1 MEIIPEFYT
10 SPLPPCLNGQG
21 KLAEPP
27 AIFCMGQHDLILLL
41 GDLPFLHQFPSFVFH
56 IVLIGADD
64 IEPDLVLSLG
74 DQLKGIRPQIGDIAA
89 PGAVRKGQLPLI
101 VGKMGIAQGGAV
113 LQFSD
118 REVELLQIIGCEQA
132 QHGGFI
138 VLPGGDGAVA
148 HTEAIVIFLHRHRVI
163 LGAAKAIGIQR
174 KLLISCVG
182 LPVEGLLLFCEEIGR
197 FAVCLRHQ
205 FQSGGSLRG
214 HRVLLQLGLGR
225 GRLRAAVRRGILPGT
240 AGHRKSQQDTAEQK
254 TESAAEESSAEST
267 ASGNDNKDSSGSGE
281 NHTEQSTE
289 NTTENST
296 EDTTEETQPT
306 AKCTCKEKCS
316 QYAVDEDCEVCAK
329 DYKECAYINPSV
341 KITINT
347 PSGWHNDTTK
357 VTVKVEDTIVSG
369 NFTIQTVKAKV
380 GQNGSWTDIT
390 EDMYIEISENSTIYV
405 QVTDQKGKTYEK
417 KRYIKCFDFTKPTL
431 NAAVSDG
438 LLSIQAHDT
447 DSGIKAIYVNGYE
460 FTEHTNGALNIRLQ
474 QFDAGYQYFTISA
487 MDNAGNTSEI
497 YKTANP
503 YYTDPENKDSNEKD
517 PAQQL
522 PVDASATKP
531 SSATAQVTEHTKTDV
546 NGNTVSQTGSGTTSS
561 SSATTKQSP
570 SAGDTSKDADQS
582 SDSQTSEKG
591 KEFYTIQTAS
601 EKVFYLVIDRD
612 GEDEKVYFLTEVSEN
627 DLLNTTTDNSE
638 TLPKNSAALE
648 SAIPT
653 KDSALSNNNADT
665 TGDKTQ
671 GAESVEDSTEDST
684 EDTSEPKENTAKADG
699 SGFTYILMGI
709 AAVAVIGVVYV
720 VKSKKKKENFIDEDE
735 DEDELDEDYDYDDE
749 EETEQDSDEAFING
763 GDDAESVDT
772 DENDNEDNNNENDEE
787 DGEE

>member
-1 MEIIPEFYT
+1 MK
-10 SPLPPCLNGQG
+10 NRR
-21 KLAEPP
+21 
-27 AIFCMGQHDLILLL
+27 
-41 GDLPFLHQFPSFVFH
+41 
-56 IVLIGADD
+56 
-64 IEPDLVLSLG
+64 LS
-74 DQLKGIRPQIGDIAA
+74 A
-89 PGAVRKGQLPLI
+89 
-101 VGKMGIAQGGAV
+101 
-113 LQFSD
+113 
-118 REVELLQIIGCEQA
+118 
-132 QHGGFI
+132 
-138 VLPGGDGAVA
+138 
-148 HTEAIVIFLHRHRVI
+148 
-163 LGAAKAIGIQR
+163 
-174 KLLISCVG
+174 
-182 LPVEGLLLFCEEIGR
+182 
-197 FAVCLRHQ
+197 
-205 FQSGGSLRG
+205 
-214 HRVLLQLGLGR
+214 
-225 GRLRAAVRRGILPGT
+225 RAAVSLILSAILFCMPMGAFFANRT
-240 AGHRKSQQDTAEQK
+240 NTIQVHAEDTAEQK
-254 TESAAEESSAEST
+254 
-267 ASGNDNKDSSGSGE
+267 
-281 NHTEQSTE
+281 TEQSTE

-296 EDTTEETQPT
+296 EGTAEETQP
-306 AKCTCKEKCS
+306 AVKCICKEKCS
-316 QYAVDEDCEVCAK
+316 QYAVDEDCDVCAK

-347 PSGWHNDTTK
+347 PSGWHNDTAK

-417 KRYIKCFDFTKPTL
+417 SRYIKCFDFTKPTL

-447 DSGIKAIYVNGYE
+447 DSGIKGIYVNGYE
-460 FTEHTNGALNIRLQ
+460 FTDHTNGALNIRLQ

-531 SSATAQVTEHTKTDV
+531 SAATAQVTEHTKTDV
-546 NGNTVSQTGSGTTSS
+546 NGNTVSQTGTNTGTT
-561 SSATTKQSP
+561 AKQSP
-570 SAGDTSKDADQS
+570 SMGDTSKDADQS

-653 KDSALSNNNADT
+653 KDSALSNNNGENA
-665 TGDKTQ
+665 GNKKQ
-671 GAESVEDSTEDST
+671 GTENVEGSTEDGT
-684 EDTSEPKENTAKADG
+684 EETSEPKEDTAKTDN
-699 SGFTYILMGI
+699 SGFTYIIMGV

-735 DEDELDEDYDYDDE
+735 DEDELEEDYDYDDE
-749 EETEQDSDEAFING
+749 EENEQSSDEAFLNG
-763 GDDAESVDT
+763 GDDVVNDTESEDT
-772 DENDNEDNNNENDEE
+772 TEHDNDIDDEE
-787 DGEE
+787 NGEE

>member
-1 MEIIPEFYT
+1 MKMK
-10 SPLPPCLNGQG
+10 
-21 KLAEPP
+21 KLSVKALMFLILS
-27 AIFCMGQHDLILLL
+27 AILFCM
-41 GDLPFLHQFPSFVFH
+41 PV
-56 IVLIGADD
+56 GAFFANRANT
-64 IEPDLVLSLG
+64 V
-74 DQLKGIRPQIGDIAA
+74 
-89 PGAVRKGQLPLI
+89 
-101 VGKMGIAQGGAV
+101 
-113 LQFSD
+113 
-118 REVELLQIIGCEQA
+118 EVHAE
-132 QHGGFI
+132 
-138 VLPGGDGAVA
+138 
-148 HTEAIVIFLHRHRVI
+148 
-163 LGAAKAIGIQR
+163 
-174 KLLISCVG
+174 
-182 LPVEGLLLFCEEIGR
+182 
-197 FAVCLRHQ
+197 
-205 FQSGGSLRG
+205 
-214 HRVLLQLGLGR
+214 
-225 GRLRAAVRRGILPGT
+225 
-240 AGHRKSQQDTAEQK
+240 DTAEQK
-254 TESAAEESSAEST
+254 TESAAEEGSAEST
-267 ASGNDNKDSSGSGE
+267 ASGTDNKDSSGSGE

-296 EDTTEETQPT
+296 EGTTEETKPA

-347 PSGWHNDTTK
+347 PFGWHNDTTK

-417 KRYIKCFDFTKPTL
+417 NRYIKCFDFTKPTL

-503 YYTDPENKDSNEKD
+503 YYTDPENKDSSEKD

-546 NGNTVSQTGSGTTSS
+546 NGNTVSQTDSGTTSS
-561 SSATTKQSP
+561 SSATAKQSP
-570 SAGDTSKDADQS
+570 STGDTSKDADQS
-582 SDSQTSEKG
+582 SDSQTTEKG

-684 EDTSEPKENTAKADG
+684 EDTSEPKEDTAKADG
-699 SGFTYILMGI
+699 SGFTYVLMGI
-709 AAVAVIGVVYV
+709 AAVAVIEVVYV

-735 DEDELDEDYDYDDE
+735 DEDELDEDYDYDYE
-749 EETEQDSDEAFING
+749 EENEQSSDEAFLNG
-763 GDDAESVDT
+763 GDDVVNDTESEDT
-772 DENDNEDNNNENDEE
+772 TEHDNDIDDEE
-787 DGEE
+787 NGEE

>member
-1 MEIIPEFYT
+1 MKMK
-10 SPLPPCLNGQG
+10 
-21 KLAEPP
+21 KLSVKALMSLILS
-27 AIFCMGQHDLILLL
+27 AILFCM
-41 GDLPFLHQFPSFVFH
+41 P
-56 IVLIGADD
+56 IGAFFANRANT
-64 IEPDLVLSLG
+64 V
-74 DQLKGIRPQIGDIAA
+74 
-89 PGAVRKGQLPLI
+89 
-101 VGKMGIAQGGAV
+101 
-113 LQFSD
+113 
-118 REVELLQIIGCEQA
+118 EVHAE
-132 QHGGFI
+132 
-138 VLPGGDGAVA
+138 
-148 HTEAIVIFLHRHRVI
+148 
-163 LGAAKAIGIQR
+163 
-174 KLLISCVG
+174 
-182 LPVEGLLLFCEEIGR
+182 
-197 FAVCLRHQ
+197 
-205 FQSGGSLRG
+205 
-214 HRVLLQLGLGR
+214 
-225 GRLRAAVRRGILPGT
+225 
-240 AGHRKSQQDTAEQK
+240 DTAEQK

-296 EDTTEETQPT
+296 EGTTEETQPS
-306 AKCTCKEKCS
+306 AKCTCKGKCS

-329 DYKECAYINPSV
+329 NYKECTYINPSV

-417 KRYIKCFDFTKPTL
+417 NRYIKCFDFTKPTL

-460 FTEHTNGALNIRLQ
+460 FTDHMNGALNIRLQ

-546 NGNTVSQTGSGTTSS
+546 NGNTVSQTGSGTNSS
-561 SSATTKQSP
+561 SSATAKQSP
-570 SAGDTSKDADQS
+570 STGDTSKDADQS

-665 TGDKTQ
+665 TGEKTQ

-684 EDTSEPKENTAKADG
+684 EDTSEPKEDTAKADG

-735 DEDELDEDYDYDDE
+735 DEDELDEDYDYEDE

-763 GDDAESVDT
+763 GDDTESVDT

>member
-1 MEIIPEFYT
+1 MKMK
-10 SPLPPCLNGQG
+10 
-21 KLAEPP
+21 KLSVKALMSLILS
-27 AIFCMGQHDLILLL
+27 AILFCM
-41 GDLPFLHQFPSFVFH
+41 PV
-56 IVLIGADD
+56 GAFFANRANT
-64 IEPDLVLSLG
+64 V
-74 DQLKGIRPQIGDIAA
+74 
-89 PGAVRKGQLPLI
+89 
-101 VGKMGIAQGGAV
+101 
-113 LQFSD
+113 
-118 REVELLQIIGCEQA
+118 EVHAE
-132 QHGGFI
+132 
-138 VLPGGDGAVA
+138 
-148 HTEAIVIFLHRHRVI
+148 
-163 LGAAKAIGIQR
+163 
-174 KLLISCVG
+174 
-182 LPVEGLLLFCEEIGR
+182 
-197 FAVCLRHQ
+197 
-205 FQSGGSLRG
+205 
-214 HRVLLQLGLGR
+214 
-225 GRLRAAVRRGILPGT
+225 
-240 AGHRKSQQDTAEQK
+240 DTAEQK
-254 TESAAEESSAEST
+254 IESAAEESSAEST

-296 EDTTEETQPT
+296 EGTTEETQSS

-417 KRYIKCFDFTKPTL
+417 NRYIKCFDFTKPTL

-503 YYTDPENKDSNEKD
+503 YYTDPENKDSSEKN

-531 SSATAQVTEHTKTDV
+531 GSATVQVTEHTRTDS
-546 NGNTVSQTGSGTTSS
+546 NGNTVSETGTGTSTSS
-561 SSATTKQSP
+561 TKQSP
-570 SAGDTSKDADQS
+570 GTGDVTESEEKS
-582 SDSQTSEKG
+582 SESSTSEQG

-648 SAIPT
+648 SAIPV
-653 KDSALSNNNADT
+653 KDTALDNNNTDV
-665 TGDKTQ
+665 TGNKKQD
-671 GAESVEDSTEDST
+671 AETVEENTGESTE
-684 EDTSEPKENTAKADG
+684 EGSEPETAEQKQEG
-699 SGFTYILMGI
+699 SGFAYLIMGI
-709 AAVAVIGVVYV
+709 AAAAVIGVVYV
-720 VKSKKKKENFIDEDE
+720 IKAKKKKENFIDEDE

-763 GDDAESVDT
+763 GDDTESVDT

-787 DGEE
+787 NGEE

>member
-1 MEIIPEFYT
+1 MKNRRLSARAVVSLIL
-10 SPLPPCLNGQG
+10 S
-21 KLAEPP
+21 
-27 AIFCMGQHDLILLL
+27 AILFCM
-41 GDLPFLHQFPSFVFH
+41 P
-56 IVLIGADD
+56 IGAFFANRTNT
-64 IEPDLVLSLG
+64 IEVHAEDS
-74 DQLKGIRPQIGDIAA
+74 
-89 PGAVRKGQLPLI
+89 
-101 VGKMGIAQGGAV
+101 
-113 LQFSD
+113 
-118 REVELLQIIGCEQA
+118 
-132 QHGGFI
+132 
-138 VLPGGDGAVA
+138 
-148 HTEAIVIFLHRHRVI
+148 
-163 LGAAKAIGIQR
+163 
-174 KLLISCVG
+174 
-182 LPVEGLLLFCEEIGR
+182 
-197 FAVCLRHQ
+197 
-205 FQSGGSLRG
+205 
-214 HRVLLQLGLGR
+214 
-225 GRLRAAVRRGILPGT
+225 
-240 AGHRKSQQDTAEQK
+240 AEQK
-254 TESAAEESSAEST
+254 TESAAEESSVDST
-267 ASGNDNKDSSGSGE
+267 TFGNGNNGSSDSSSGE

-296 EDTTEETQPT
+296 EGTTEETQPA

-369 NFTIQTVKAKV
+369 NFTVQTVKAKV

-417 KRYIKCFDFTKPTL
+417 NRYIKYFDFTKPTL

-438 LLSIQAHDT
+438 LLNIQVHDT

-531 SSATAQVTEHTKTDV
+531 SSATAQVTDHTKTDS

-561 SSATTKQSP
+561 STGTSAKQSP
-570 SAGDTSKDADQS
+570 STGDTSKDTDQS

-665 TGDKTQ
+665 TGEKKQ
-671 GAESVEDSTEDST
+671 GTESVEGSTEEST
-684 EDTSEPKENTAKADG
+684 EDTSKPKEDTAKADG
-699 SGFTYILMGI
+699 SGFTYILIGI

-735 DEDELDEDYDYDDE
+735 DEDELDEDYDYEDE
-749 EETEQDSDEAFING
+749 DEAEQDSDEAFLNG
-763 GDDAESVDT
+763 GDDTESEDT
-772 DENDNEDNNNENDEE
+772 GENDSEDNSDNDNDEE
-787 DGEE
+787 NGEE

>member
-1 MEIIPEFYT
+1 MK
-10 SPLPPCLNGQG
+10 NR
-21 KLAEPP
+21 KLSARAVVSLMLS
-27 AIFCMGQHDLILLL
+27 AILFCM
-41 GDLPFLHQFPSFVFH
+41 P
-56 IVLIGADD
+56 IGAFFANRTNT
-64 IEPDLVLSLG
+64 IEVH
-74 DQLKGIRPQIGDIAA
+74 A
-89 PGAVRKGQLPLI
+89 
-101 VGKMGIAQGGAV
+101 
-113 LQFSD
+113 
-118 REVELLQIIGCEQA
+118 E
-132 QHGGFI
+132 
-138 VLPGGDGAVA
+138 
-148 HTEAIVIFLHRHRVI
+148 
-163 LGAAKAIGIQR
+163 
-174 KLLISCVG
+174 
-182 LPVEGLLLFCEEIGR
+182 
-197 FAVCLRHQ
+197 
-205 FQSGGSLRG
+205 
-214 HRVLLQLGLGR
+214 
-225 GRLRAAVRRGILPGT
+225 
-240 AGHRKSQQDTAEQK
+240 DTAEQK

-296 EDTTEETQPT
+296 EGTTEETQPS

-369 NFTIQTVKAKV
+369 NFTIQAVKAKV

-390 EDMYIEISENSTIYV
+390 EDMYVEISENSTIYV

-417 KRYIKCFDFTKPTL
+417 NRYIKCFDFTKPTL

-460 FTEHTNGALNIRLQ
+460 FTDHTNGALNIRLQ
-474 QFDAGYQYFTISA
+474 QFDAGYQYFMISA

-503 YYTDPENKDSNEKD
+503 YYTDPETKDSNEKD
-517 PAQQL
+517 PAEQL
-522 PVDASATKP
+522 PADASATKP

-546 NGNTVSQTGSGTTSS
+546 NGNTVSQTGTSTGTTPSS
-561 SSATTKQSP
+561 TGTLAKQSP
-570 SAGDTSKDADQS
+570 ITGDTSSTDQS

-653 KDSALSNNNADT
+653 KDSALSNNNSDS
-665 TGDKTQ
+665 TGDKKQ
-671 GAESVEDSTEDST
+671 GTENEEGSTEDST
-684 EDTSEPKENTAKADG
+684 EDTSEPQADTAKTDN
-699 SGFTYILMGI
+699 SGFTYIIMGV

-720 VKSKKKKENFIDEDE
+720 MKSKKKRENFIDEDE
-735 DEDELDEDYDYDDE
+735 DEDEFDEDYDYEDE
-749 EETEQDSDEAFING
+749 DEAEQDSDEAFLNG
-763 GDDAESVDT
+763 GDDSD
-772 DENDNEDNNNENDEE
+772 NDNDVEN
-787 DGEE
+787 GEE

>member
-1 MEIIPEFYT
+1 MK
-10 SPLPPCLNGQG
+10 NRR
-21 KLAEPP
+21 
-27 AIFCMGQHDLILLL
+27 
-41 GDLPFLHQFPSFVFH
+41 
-56 IVLIGADD
+56 
-64 IEPDLVLSLG
+64 LS
-74 DQLKGIRPQIGDIAA
+74 A
-89 PGAVRKGQLPLI
+89 
-101 VGKMGIAQGGAV
+101 
-113 LQFSD
+113 
-118 REVELLQIIGCEQA
+118 
-132 QHGGFI
+132 
-138 VLPGGDGAVA
+138 
-148 HTEAIVIFLHRHRVI
+148 
-163 LGAAKAIGIQR
+163 
-174 KLLISCVG
+174 
-182 LPVEGLLLFCEEIGR
+182 
-197 FAVCLRHQ
+197 
-205 FQSGGSLRG
+205 
-214 HRVLLQLGLGR
+214 
-225 GRLRAAVRRGILPGT
+225 RAAVSLILSAILFCMPMGAFFANRT
-240 AGHRKSQQDTAEQK
+240 NTIQVHAEDTAEQK
-254 TESAAEESSAEST
+254 
-267 ASGNDNKDSSGSGE
+267 
-281 NHTEQSTE
+281 TEQSTE

-296 EDTTEETQPT
+296 EGTAEETQP
-306 AKCTCKEKCS
+306 AVKCICKEKCS
-316 QYAVDEDCEVCAK
+316 QYAVDEDCDVCAK

-347 PSGWHNDTTK
+347 PSGWHNDTAK

-417 KRYIKCFDFTKPTL
+417 SRYIKCFDFTKPTL

-447 DSGIKAIYVNGYE
+447 DSGIKGIYVNGYE
-460 FTEHTNGALNIRLQ
+460 FTDHTNGALNIRLQ

-522 PVDASATKP
+522 PVDASATRP
-531 SSATAQVTEHTKTDV
+531 CSATAQVTEHTKTDV
-546 NGNTVSQTGSGTTSS
+546 NGNTVSQTGTNTGTT
-561 SSATTKQSP
+561 AKQSP
-570 SAGDTSKDADQS
+570 SMGDTSKDADQS

-653 KDSALSNNNADT
+653 KDSALSNNNGENA
-665 TGDKTQ
+665 GNKKQ
-671 GAESVEDSTEDST
+671 GTENVEGSTEDGT
-684 EDTSEPKENTAKADG
+684 EETSEPKEDTAKTDN
-699 SGFTYILMGI
+699 SGFTYIIMGV

-735 DEDELDEDYDYDDE
+735 DEDELEEDYDYDDE
-749 EETEQDSDEAFING
+749 EENEQSSDEAFLNG
-763 GDDAESVDT
+763 GDDVVNDTESEDT
-772 DENDNEDNNNENDEE
+772 TEHDNDIDDEE
-787 DGEE
+787 NGEE